1 MSYRVTQDGWVMV
14 ESYDQLWSTGERNG
28 KPFQHSCLEN
38 PMNSMKRQKGMIL
51 LEKSR
56 EIAPEGMKRL
66 SKSRNDTQLWMCLV
80 VKVNSDAVKNNIAY
94 KSGMLGP

>member
-1 MSYRVTQDGWVMV
+1 M
-14 ESYDQLWSTGERNG
+14 
-28 KPFQHSCLEN
+28 
-38 PMNSMKRQKGMIL
+38 L

>member
-1 MSYRVTQDGWVMV
+1 
-14 ESYDQLWSTGERNG
+14 
-28 KPFQHSCLEN
+28 
-38 PMNSMKRQKGMIL
+38 MNSGLISFRMDWLDL
-51 LEKSR
+51 LAVQRTLKSLLHCHSPNMLMEKSR